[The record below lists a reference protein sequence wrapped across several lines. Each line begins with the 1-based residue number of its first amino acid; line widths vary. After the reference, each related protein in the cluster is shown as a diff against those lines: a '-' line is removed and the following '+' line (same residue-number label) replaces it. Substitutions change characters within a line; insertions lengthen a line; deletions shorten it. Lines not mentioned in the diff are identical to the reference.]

1 MQTRRRVL
9 AGATCAAGG
18 LLAGRKAAAAGEYWP
33 GPSSWETA
41 EPAMVGLDPTRL
53 SAAVA
58 TALADRSSSVLV
70 LRGGR
75 IVAEQYASGLGA
87 RRAQEVASVGK
98 SIISVLVGVAL
109 DQGMLRSVN
118 QPAADFIPQWR
129 ETPKAAIT
137 LRHMLTMTSGLDTR
151 GMPIRGAVDQFH
163 RNASAPLAHPPG
175 SRWVYDTPTF
185 HLLFHILERAAGQPF
200 ETFAKRVL
208 LDPLGMADTTW
219 VTNTGPG
226 SDGPAKNYYTARCSA
241 RDLARFGLCAL
252 RGGRWDARRI
262 VSAEYLRDATTPS
275 QDLNPA
281 YGYLWWQNARPG
293 FAAGGDRETPANRF
307 PGSPRDTYA
316 AMGQGGQAVFVA
328 PSLDLVVIRQ
338 GQTPAGSGALP
349 RLMAGVAAAVQAPKG
364 PLL

>member
-1 MQTRRRVL
+1 VG
-9 AGATCAAGG
+9 GA
-18 LLAGRKAAAAGEYWP
+18 LLAGRPGAAADEYWP
-33 GPSSWETA
+33 GPSSWEIT
-41 EPAMVGLDPTRL
+41 EPAAAGLDPTRV
-53 SAAVA
+53 SAPVA

-75 IVAEQYASGLGA
+75 IVAERYAPGADA
-87 RRAQEVASVGK
+87 RRTQEVASVGK

-109 DQGMLRSVN
+109 DKGMFRSVN

-129 ETPKAAIT
+129 ETPKAAIS

-151 GMPIRGAVDQFH
+151 GIPVRDAVDQFN

-175 SRWVYDTPTF
+175 SRWLYDTPTY
-185 HLLFHILERAAGQPF
+185 HLLFHILERAAGEPF
-200 ETFAKRVL
+200 EAFAKRVL

-226 SDGPAKNYYTARCSA
+226 ADGLAKNYYTARSSA

-252 RGGRWDARRI
+252 RGGRWDAGRI
-262 VSAEYLRDATTPS
+262 VSAEYLRDATAAS
-275 QDLNPA
+275 QELNPA

-293 FAAGGDRETPANRF
+293 FAAGGNRETPTHRF
-307 PGSPRDTYA
+307 PGAPRDTYA
-316 AMGQGGQAVFVA
+316 ALGQGGQAVFAA

-338 GQTPAGSGALP
+338 GQTPAGPGALP
-349 RLMAGVAAAVQAPKG
+349 RLMASVAAAVQAPEG
-364 PLL
+364 PLR